1 MQKGDFQEARH
12 GLFGHHGFNMKKFI
26 SSTIALVT
34 LASALGA
41 ASAPQ
46 PMNATNN
53 LQGIWSCVSA
63 TIDGRTLPPETTA
76 MLRLTL
82 TADRYKTEKAG
93 QVLFDSTYTLKTSTD
108 PMQINMVGTEG
119 ELTGKEA
126 QGIYAVESDVLRICY
141 RMPGLGRP
149 HAFESTAGSKSHY
162 VIWKRQNAGP
172 KKQ

>member
-1 MQKGDFQEARH
+1 VIFKKRGT
-12 GLFGHHGFNMKKFI
+12 GVLGHHGFNMTKLNPL
-26 SSTIALVT
+26 TIALAI
-34 LASALGA
+34 LALALRA

-46 PMNATNN
+46 PMNATNH
-53 LQGIWSCVSA
+53 LQGTWSCVSA

-76 MLRLTL
+76 VLRLTL

-93 QVLFDSTYTLKTSTD
+93 EVLFDSTYTLKTSTD
-108 PMQINMVGTEG
+108 PKQINMVGTEG

-126 QGIYAVESDVLRICY
+126 QGIYAVEGDVLRICY

-149 HAFESTAGSKSHY
+149 RAFESTAGSKSHY
-162 VIWKRQNAGP
+162 VVWKRQSAGP